1 MQDLYDR
8 YSKGLRRCVDRVFA
22 DGGDTDLA
30 DSLRA
35 NVSRFAAYKADYV
48 KTTVNNILNDAS
60 IPAKDK
66 QAYIDANMNAFS
78 AYQATEETTATS
90 RCRTAKQWKEFNDPQ
105 RLRLFP
111 NLRWLPSRSIEKR
124 QSHIQFYDHVW
135 SKGDDFWNHN
145 TPGTEWNCKCDVE
158 ETDDPVTN
166 NGNMDP
172 VQVPAGLEGNPAVTR
187 EIFTDGASYIKKA
200 RKDAVKETVSKCY
213 YKDSGSDMQ
222 ISVMADRS
230 ELADNIHTGR
240 ILAKTE
246 SVTIRPHFEQE
257 PGHPIK
263 NPEYVIDGEIADA
276 KRILSPTG
284 ITAGFL
290 SAKKQG
296 ASVVVI
302 DYGNGEWRVKENGTK
317 EPIHYNITK
326 TAKAISDRFSDYEND
341 IIQKCFVVYKGK
353 CIEIDKLLF
362 QMYPGN
368 SKNNRI
374 LRQKAIKKYL
384 ESLET

>member
-1 MQDLYDR
+1 M
-8 YSKGLRRCVDRVFA
+8 RRSVDRVFA
-22 DGGDTDLA
+22 DSRDSDLA

-48 KTTVNNILNDAS
+48 KTTIENILNDTS

-90 RCRTAKQWKEFNDPQ
+90 RSRTAKQWKEFNDPQ

-111 NLRWLPSRSIEKR
+111 NLRWLRTRSVIPREVHLKF
-124 QSHIQFYDHVW
+124 HDHVW
-135 SKGDDFWNHN
+135 SKDDDFWKTN

-158 ETDDPVTN
+158 ETDDPVT
-166 NGNMDP
+166 DKSEIEEYIKKIE
-172 VQVPAGLEGNPAVTR
+172 VPPALKGNPAVTGQV
-187 EIFTDGASYIKKA
+187 FTDEASYIAKA

-213 YKDSGSDMQ
+213 YKDISSDMQ

-263 NPEYVIDGEIADA
+263 NPEYVINGEIADA
-276 KRILSPTG
+276 KRIEGYKGINTG
-284 ITAGFL
+284 FTKAI
-290 SAKKQG
+290 KQG
-296 ASVVVI
+296 AKIVVI
-302 DYGNGEWRVKENGTK
+302 DFDKHFVDGRQLVVDKVVGRIMMRKKDFITGVIVMCILVHDGKYTEITK
-317 EPIHYNITK
+317 EDLD
-326 TAKAISDRFSDYEND
+326 SDRLRTL
-341 IIQKCFVVYKGK
+341 
-353 CIEIDKLLF
+353 IERLNPP
-362 QMYPGN
+362 QG
-368 SKNNRI
+368 RV
-374 LRQKAIKKYL
+374 
-384 ESLET
+384 

>member
-1 MQDLYDR
+1 M
-8 YSKGLRRCVDRVFA
+8 RRSVDRVFT
-22 DGGDTDLA
+22 DSRDSDLA

-48 KTTVNNILNDAS
+48 KTTIENILNDAS

-90 RCRTAKQWKEFNDPQ
+90 RSRTAKQWKEFNDPQ

-187 EIFTDGASYIKKA
+187 EIFTDRASYIAKA

-276 KRILSPTG
+276 KRIKKYTG
-284 ITAGFL
+284 INNGFL
-290 SAKKQG
+290 AAKKQG
-296 ASVVVI
+296 AKIVVI
-302 DYGNGEWRVKENGTK
+302 DFNKHFSSNKDLDIDKIVGRILQRKNDFALGDIVMCILVFDEKSIEITK
-317 EPIHYNITK
+317 EDLDK
-326 TAKAISDRFSDYEND
+326 KKLTAL
-341 IIQKCFVVYKGK
+341 
-353 CIEIDKLLF
+353 IEGLN
-362 QMYPGN
+362 PPRG
-368 SKNNRI
+368 R
-374 LRQKAIKKYL
+374 A
-384 ESLET
+384 

>member
-1 MQDLYDR
+1 M
-8 YSKGLRRCVDRVFA
+8 RRSVDRVFA
-22 DGGDTDLA
+22 DSRDSDLA

-48 KTTVNNILNDAS
+48 KTTIENILNDAS

-78 AYQATEETTATS
+78 QYQATEETTATS

-172 VQVPAGLEGNPAVTR
+172 VQVPAGLEGNPAV
-187 EIFTDGASYIKKA
+187 IKVVFTDEVSYIKKA
-200 RKDAVKETVSKCY
+200 RQEYPRIMMEAVRDYNRALYGEEEKY
-213 YKDSGSDMQ
+213 YE
-222 ISVMADRS
+222 S
-230 ELADNIHTGR
+230 EIGKILVDNITIEETTKG
-240 ILAKTE
+240 AKTTE
-246 SVTIRPHFEQE
+246 SYFLKQE
-257 PGHPIK
+257 IVQHIDRYVKDLEYQNDEDIDLGH
-263 NPEYVIDGEIADA
+263 
-276 KRILSPTG
+276 
-284 ITAGFL
+284 
-290 SAKKQG
+290 
-296 ASVVVI
+296 
-302 DYGNGEWRVKENGTK
+302 
-317 EPIHYNITK
+317 
-326 TAKAISDRFSDYEND
+326 
-341 IIQKCFVVYKGK
+341 
-353 CIEIDKLLF
+353 
-362 QMYPGN
+362 
-368 SKNNRI
+368 NN
-374 LRQKAIKKYL
+374 
-384 ESLET
+384 

>member
-1 MQDLYDR
+1 M
-8 YSKGLRRCVDRVFA
+8 RRSVDRVFA
-22 DGGDTDLA
+22 DSRDSDLA

-48 KTTVNNILNDAS
+48 KTTIENILNDAS

-78 AYQATEETTATS
+78 QYQATEETTATS
-90 RCRTAKQWKEFNDPQ
+90 RSRTAKQWKEFNDPQ

-135 SKGDDFWNHN
+135 SKGDDFWSHN

-187 EIFTDGASYIKKA
+187 EIFTDRASYIKKA
-200 RKDAVKETVSKCY
+200 RKDTVKETVSKCY

-276 KRILSPTG
+276 KRIEGYKGINTG
-284 ITAGFL
+284 FTKAI
-290 SAKKQG
+290 KQG
-296 ASVVVI
+296 AKIVVI
-302 DYGNGEWRVKENGTK
+302 DFDKHFVDGRQLVVDKVVGRIMMRKKDFITGVIVMCILVHDGKFTEITK
-317 EPIHYNITK
+317 EDLD
-326 TAKAISDRFSDYEND
+326 SDRLRTL
-341 IIQKCFVVYKGK
+341 
-353 CIEIDKLLF
+353 IERLNPP
-362 QMYPGN
+362 QG
-368 SKNNRI
+368 RV
-374 LRQKAIKKYL
+374 
-384 ESLET
+384 

>member
-1 MQDLYDR
+1 M
-8 YSKGLRRCVDRVFA
+8 RRSVDRVFA
-22 DGGDTDLA
+22 DSRDSDLA

-48 KTTVNNILNDAS
+48 KTTIENILNDAS

-90 RCRTAKQWKEFNDPQ
+90 RSRTAKQWKEFNDPQ

-124 QSHIQFYDHVW
+124 QSHIQFYDHIW

-187 EIFTDGASYIKKA
+187 EIFTDRASYIKKGNKQRVEKFWKPIEEGFDTYRQYRDDA
-200 RKDAVKETVSKCY
+200 NYENVKMNWNNGGMMATHRGHFKHENDKKFFDEKTIEQLEQSCQEEFFKNGDSVILLAENKADENNKTLPALDLNVNGRLLDIRSITKDGKNT
-213 YKDSGSDMQ
+213 
-222 ISVMADRS
+222 
-230 ELADNIHTGR
+230 
-240 ILAKTE
+240 
-246 SVTIRPHFEQE
+246 
-257 PGHPIK
+257 IK
-263 NPEYVIDGEIADA
+263 NGLRAKEKQLYNVYRKTGVEADTVCLYFYDETMYSEQKIKDGIKDFTRQNPNNIMKHVICVVRNRGVVGEY
-276 KRILSPTG
+276 
-284 ITAGFL
+284 
-290 SAKKQG
+290 
-296 ASVVVI
+296 
-302 DYGNGEWRVKENGTK
+302 
-317 EPIHYNITK
+317 
-326 TAKAISDRFSDYEND
+326 D
-341 IIQKCFVVYKGK
+341 IK
-353 CIEIDKLLF
+353 
-362 QMYPGN
+362 
-368 SKNNRI
+368 
-374 LRQKAIKKYL
+374 
-384 ESLET
+384 

>member
-1 MQDLYDR
+1 
-8 YSKGLRRCVDRVFA
+8 VFA
-22 DGGDTDLA
+22 DSRDSDLA

-48 KTTVNNILNDAS
+48 KTTIENILNDAS
-60 IPAKDK
+60 IPTKDK

-78 AYQATEETTATS
+78 QYQATEETTATS
-90 RCRTAKQWKEFNDPQ
+90 RSRTAKQWKEFNDPQ

-111 NLRWLPSRSIEKR
+111 NLRWLRTRSVIPREVHLKF
-124 QSHIQFYDHVW
+124 HDHVW
-135 SKGDDFWNHN
+135 SKDDDFWKTN

-158 ETDDPVTN
+158 ETDDPVT
-166 NGNMDP
+166 DKSEIEEYIKKIK
-172 VQVPAGLEGNPAVTR
+172 VPPALEGNPAETGKV
-187 EIFTDGASYIKKA
+187 FTDDASYIKKA

-213 YKDSGSDMQ
+213 YKDISSDMQ

-276 KRILSPTG
+276 KRVLSAEG
-284 ITAGFL
+284 VHAGFRT
-290 SAKKQG
+290 AIKQG
-296 ASVVVI
+296 AKVVI
-302 DYGNGEWRVKENGTK
+302 IDFGNGEYKKQQNGKEDK
-317 EPIHYNITK
+317 IHYNIK
-326 TAKAISDRFSDYEND
+326 ETAKAISNRLSDFKNG
-341 IIQKCFVVYKGK
+341 IITKCYVVYKGK
-353 CIEIDKLLF
+353 YIKIEKDLFDTYPNNNKTDRIKRIDWLVDNLKLL
-362 QMYPGN
+362 
-368 SKNNRI
+368 K
-374 LRQKAIKKYL
+374 
-384 ESLET
+384 T